1 MQRLKSNRNNFATM
15 AVLNS
20 QLPIVVPSPLNDQE
34 LELFH
39 QIHSIRQT
47 DEWEGDSTRLL
58 CEYARISI
66 AVDELSLQLSAC
78 QFKDRGLLEE
88 YSVLNKVR
96 DTLRKNLKLN
106 VSAIDARTRMKQ
118 KKVADTIVNGIK
130 NPVMSSQP
138 APKID
143 WKEVLDV

>member
-1 MQRLKSNRNNFATM
+1 MQRLKSNRNEFATM

-20 QLPIVVPSPLNDQE
+20 QLPVVVPTPLNAQE

-39 QIHSIRQT
+39 QIHSIRST

-58 CEYARISI
+58 AEYARISV

-78 QFKDRGLLEE
+78 QFKDRELLEE
-88 YSVLNKVR
+88 YTALSKVR

-106 VSAIDARTRMKQ
+106 VSSMDIKTRMKQ
-118 KKVADTIVNGIK
+118 KKAADAIINGLK
-130 NPVMSSQP
+130 RPAMSGQP

-143 WKEVLDV
+143 WSILDV

>member
-1 MQRLKSNRNNFATM
+1 MQRLKSNRNEFATM

-20 QLPIVVPSPLNDQE
+20 QLPIVVPSALNDQE

-58 CEYARISI
+58 CEYARISV

-78 QFKDRGLLEE
+78 RFKDRGLLEE
-88 YSVLNKVR
+88 YSVLTKVR

-138 APKID
+138 AAPKID
-143 WKEVLDV
+143 WSILDV